1 MSAWSGSLP
10 PPGEESSE
18 FIEEKGVLLR
28 HGSSLA
34 LMALVSTALNE
45 SDEFGEVD
53 PEDDWKT
60 VSYTHLTLPTILL
73 V

>member
-1 MSAWSGSLP
+1 MLAALP
-10 PPGEESSE
+10 PPGEERSE
-18 FIEEKGVLLR
+18 FIEDKGVFLR

-53 PEDDWKT
+53 PKT
-60 VSYTHLTLPTILL
+60 AEEMDR
-73 V
+73 

>member
-10 PPGEESSE
+10 PPGEERSE
-18 FIEEKGVLLR
+18 FIEDKGVLLR

-53 PEDDWKT
+53 PEEDWKT
-60 VSYTHLTLPTILL
+60 
-73 V
+73 